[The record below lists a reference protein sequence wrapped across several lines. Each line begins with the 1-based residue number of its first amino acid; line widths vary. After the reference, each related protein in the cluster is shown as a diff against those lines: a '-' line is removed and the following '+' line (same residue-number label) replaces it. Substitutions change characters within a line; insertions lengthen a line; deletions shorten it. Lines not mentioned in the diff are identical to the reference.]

1 MQMFTDTLEY
11 VAIPKKEY
19 EQLLRDSNF
28 LSRLEA
34 AGVDNWDGYT
44 HAFEDDEDDY

>member
-11 VAIPKKEY
+11 VAISKKEY

-28 LSRLEA
+28 LSRLGA
-34 AGVDNWDGYT
+34 AGVDNWDGYA
-44 HAFEDDEDDY
+44 HAFEDDEDDQ